1 VLVAELSPDGKLVP
15 VPIDRAALAQSGRPV
30 IAVVRIDGTLTGWD
44 STNLSELV
52 LGLIA
57 PNSMFSGLEIDHDC
71 GTARL
76 LTYSQ
81 FLSTLR
87 RRVDPSLSLSI
98 TALPAWLD
106 SPDLEAVLK
115 AADQAVLQVHAVAAP
130 MTGLFDP
137 EQARRWIDA
146 FVHRTDKNFRVALP
160 TYGSRLVFGRSGDI
174 FAVESEVPMRAG
186 ADGGAELFATPEQVE
201 RLLTSL
207 RHDPPAHFAGISWF
221 RLPTDLDKRGWSF
234 TTWRHVLEGKLLD
247 GSIEARAEPAD
258 TAGTQALVLLN
269 PGDTDAPLPGTIE
282 LPPSCPLADGINGYR
297 LEHHSDGVILHR
309 LARGLLHGG
318 HRRVIGW
325 MRCADAAPSP
335 EMLHAVP

>member
-1 VLVAELSPDGKLVP
+1 VLVAELGADGKLVP

-44 STNLSELV
+44 STKLSDLI
-52 LGLIA
+52 LGLIQ
-57 PNSMFSGLEIDHDC
+57 SDSIFSGVEIDHDC

-76 LTYSQ
+76 VAYSQ

-87 RRVDPSLSLSI
+87 RRLDPSLSLSI

-106 SPDLEAVLK
+106 SPGLEAVLK

-130 MTGLFDP
+130 MTGLFNPD
-137 EQARRWIDA
+137 QARRWIDA
-146 FVHRTDKNFRVALP
+146 FARRTEKNFHVALP

-186 ADGGAELFATPEQVE
+186 TDGGAELFATPEQVE
-201 RLLTSL
+201 RLLASL

-234 TTWRHVLEGKLLD
+234 ATWQHVIEGKLLD

-258 TAGTQALVLLN
+258 AAGTQALILLN
-269 PGDTDAPLPGTIE
+269 PGDSDAALPGTIE

-297 LEHHSDGVILHR
+297 LEHPPTGMILRR

-325 MRCADAAPSP
+325 TRCADAAPSP